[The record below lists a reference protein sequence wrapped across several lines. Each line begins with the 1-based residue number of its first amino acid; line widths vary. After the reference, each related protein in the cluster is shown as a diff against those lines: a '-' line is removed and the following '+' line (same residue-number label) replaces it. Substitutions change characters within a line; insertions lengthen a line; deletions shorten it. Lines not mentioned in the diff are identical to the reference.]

1 MASSMINTP
10 DALDAA
16 TAAAIQFRREKLMR
30 MAEGRGI
37 RVRVAYGCAALV
49 GLFAVVAF
57 FAGDKAA
64 ALLLAFQF
72 FVVIGFVFLVN
83 SAARKKAR
91 QELGEMKPSA
101 QRVA

>member
-1 MASSMINTP
+1 MASPTINTP

-16 TAAAIQFRREKLMR
+16 TAALIQFRRQKLVR
-30 MAEGRGI
+30 IAEGRGI

-57 FAGDKAA
+57 FAGDKSAA
-64 ALLLAFQF
+64 VILAFQF
-72 FVVIGFVFLVN
+72 CVVSSFVFLIN

-91 QELGEMKPSA
+91 RELRELQEMKLSA
-101 QRVA
+101 

>member
-16 TAAAIQFRREKLMR
+16 TAAATQFRREKLMR
-30 MAEGRGI
+30 IAGGRGI

-57 FAGDKAA
+57 FAGDKSA
-64 ALLLAFQF
+64 ALILAFQF
-72 FVVIGFVFLVN
+72 FVVLGFVFLVN
-83 SAARKKAR
+83 SAARNNAR
-91 QELGEMKPSA
+91 RELEEMKPSA
-101 QRVA
+101 

>member
-1 MASSMINTP
+1 MASPMFNTP

-30 MAEGRGI
+30 IAEGRGI
-37 RVRVAYGCAALV
+37 RVRVAFGCAALV

-57 FAGDKAA
+57 FAGDKSA

-72 FVVIGFVFLVN
+72 FVVISFVSLAN
-83 SAARKKAR
+83 AAARKKAR
-91 QELGEMKPSA
+91 RELEEMKLSA
-101 QRVA
+101 